1 MFFLRSLLGRLV
13 LLSVLAVAAAGA
25 GWYFF
30 IREDNKAQEVAA
42 DVTDDVR
49 RAAAASPSPAASAA
63 PGGSPAPSA
72 TAASTGAGGGLSSL
86 RGASYRVVEGQGS
99 AWYLAPEKLAS
110 LPTTSVAKGTTKEV
124 RGEFHFTA
132 EGLDPARKTTFT
144 VGLASIASDQSRRD
158 SRMHQ
163 ALETQKFPTATFTAT
178 RLVGLPAEF
187 TAQEVEMQ
195 LTGILDLHGV
205 QKEVTWKVQ
214 VKKDAA
220 TNILSGLATTEF
232 KYSDFGSTKPDIA
245 GFVTVE
251 ENVQLQVQLFVAPA

>member
-1 MFFLRSLLGRLV
+1 
-13 LLSVLAVAAAGA
+13 
-25 GWYFF
+25 
-30 IREDNKAQEVAA
+30 
-42 DVTDDVR
+42 
-49 RAAAASPSPAASAA
+49 
-63 PGGSPAPSA
+63 
-72 TAASTGAGGGLSSL
+72 
-86 RGASYRVVEGQGS
+86 
-99 AWYLAPEKLAS
+99 
-110 LPTTSVAKGTTKEV
+110 
-124 RGEFHFTA
+124 
-132 EGLDPARKTTFT
+132 
-144 VGLASIASDQSRRD
+144 
-158 SRMHQ
+158 MHQ

-232 KYSDFGSTKPDIA
+232 KYSDFGITKPDIA